1 MVKKDKK
8 ILLTSLITLA
18 VALLV
23 YGLFI
28 HSMFVVLPEGAD
40 YPALIKSETLLIKDV
55 TIGGV
60 VKDETGG
67 LRQTYTDITKAAAA
81 CPT

>member
-1 MVKKDKK
+1 MGKKYKG
-8 ILLTSLITLA
+8 ILLISLITLA
-18 VALLV
+18 VALLA

-40 YPALIKSETLLIKDV
+40 YPALIKSETLLIRDV